1 VRPTLKRQFIPIHS
15 VVDIL
20 PQLLDVCCANLPR
33 SAVQTLW
40 QSKHFFSD
48 LVVVVDE
55 VPTGT
60 RNKIDSKEVLR
71 RQLIQY
77 EISNLVREGR

>member
-1 VRPTLKRQFIPIHS
+1 LAIET
-15 VVDIL
+15 
-20 PQLLDVCCANLPR
+20 
-33 SAVQTLW
+33 
-40 QSKHFFSD
+40 FFSD

-71 RQLIQY
+71 RKLIQY